1 MDFSIIINT
10 HNQSKFLNECI
21 KTCLNQN
28 YSSYEIIVVDT
39 SIRPSKDKYKN
50 TKKLKYFHIKEKFKK
65 FPILNQ
71 MYQIQYGF
79 FKSKGK
85 YICLLDGDD
94 KFSNLKLNN
103 LSKIFGQTK
112 NKIIQDVP
120 YLFSKTFKKKSK
132 IKLYK
137 NNIFFK
143 KILVSWPQIFGT
155 STISCSREI
164 LDKFFKKG
172 KPFCWNYL
180 AIDIKLILF
189 ARTQFDLILLQKR
202 LTMKRIHY
210 ANLDKTFS
218 NLISTSFWKR
228 RKMQIEYD
236 FFLKKKNVLN
246 LDYIITKI
254 INVIL

>member
-10 HNQSKFLNECI
+10 HDQSRFLGECI

-39 SIRPSKDKYKN
+39 SKRPSKDKYKN
-50 TKKLKYFHIKEKFKK
+50 IKKLKYFQIKEKFKK
-65 FPILNQ
+65 FPVLNQ

-79 FKSKGK
+79 SKSKGK

-94 KFSNLKLNN
+94 KFSNLKLNS
-103 LSKIFGQTK
+103 LWKIFGHTK
-112 NKIIQDVP
+112 NKIVQDVP
-120 YLFSKTFKKKSK
+120 SLFSSTFKKKGK

-143 KILVSWPQIFGT
+143 KILISWPQIFGT

-164 LDKFFKKG
+164 LDRFFKKG

-189 ARTQFDLILLQKR
+189 AYKQFDLISLEKG
-202 LTMKRIHY
+202 LTMKRIHNN
-210 ANLDKTFS
+210 NLDKTYS
-218 NLISTSFWKR
+218 NLITTSFWKR

-236 FFLKKKNVLN
+236 FFLKKKNDLN
-246 LDYIITKI
+246 LDYIITKVA
-254 INVIL
+254 NVFL

>member
-28 YSSYEIIVVDT
+28 YSSYEIIIVDT

-65 FPILNQ
+65 FPVLNQ

-94 KFSNLKLNN
+94 KFSNLKLSN

-112 NKIIQDVP
+112 NKIVQDVP
-120 YLFSKTFKKKSK
+120 FLFSKTFKKKSK

-137 NNIFFK
+137 NNFFFK

-155 STISCSREI
+155 SAISCSREI
-164 LDKFFKKG
+164 LDKFFRKG

-189 ARTQFDLILLQKR
+189 AHTQFNLILLKKR
-202 LTMKRIHY
+202 LTMKRIHN

-246 LDYIITKI
+246 LDYIITTI
-254 INVIL
+254 INLIL

>member
-10 HNQSKFLNECI
+10 HDQSKFLSECI

-28 YSSYEIIVVDT
+28 YSSYEVIVVDT
-39 SIRPSKDKYKN
+39 SKRPSKDKYKN
-50 TKKLKYFHIKEKFKK
+50 TKKLKYFHVREKFKK
-65 FPILNQ
+65 FPVLNQ

-120 YLFSKTFKKKSK
+120 SLFSDNFKKKAK

-189 ARTQFDLILLQKR
+189 AYTQFNLISLEEG
-202 LTMKRIHY
+202 LTMKRIHNN
-210 ANLDKTFS
+210 NLDKIYS
-218 NLISTSFWKR
+218 NLVSTSFWKR
-228 RKMQIEYD
+228 RKMQIEYNY
-236 FFLKKKNVLN
+236 FLKKKNDFN

-254 INVIL
+254 VNVIL